1 MLEETTGGAVDPD
14 APLLE
19 AGIDSLAVMEMAGKV
34 RTLTGVE
41 LAEDDLVDSP
51 TARLLAAHVK
61 AAQSNPDAV
70 TPRLDAVDLYEQVC
84 ETSGWLGGWTSD

>member
-1 MLEETTGGAVDPD
+1 MPSMDCVLTLLMGERSSSGLRQRVVGREHGA
-14 APLLE
+14 
-19 AGIDSLAVMEMAGKV
+19 
-34 RTLTGVE
+34 GVE

-70 TPRLDAVDLYEQVC
+70 TPRLDAVGLYEQVC
-84 ETSGWLGGWTSD
+84 ETSGWLGGWSSD